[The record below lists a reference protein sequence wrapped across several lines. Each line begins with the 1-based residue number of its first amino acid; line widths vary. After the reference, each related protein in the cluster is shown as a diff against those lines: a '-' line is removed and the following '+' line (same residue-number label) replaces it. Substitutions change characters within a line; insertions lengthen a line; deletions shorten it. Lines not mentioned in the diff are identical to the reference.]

1 MSRCGVFASLV
12 LVQFERYRKC
22 VLQHRKH
29 TTVKLVEIGFPCAVR
44 INPVCPTNI
53 LSVAKMF
60 PIVREKVRAAFRIG
74 NTAVLPKHQHPSHCI
89 TFLACGSVFAI
100 GSNAFQKMLVVK
112 IIPRMVLMSVLVCLT
127 IVP

>member
-1 MSRCGVFASLV
+1 M
-12 LVQFERYRKC
+12 
-22 VLQHRKH
+22 LQHRKH

-44 INPVCPTNI
+44 INPVRPTNI

-60 PIVREKVRAAFRIG
+60 PIVREEVRAAFRIG
-74 NTAVLPKHQHPSHCI
+74 DTAVLPKHQHPSHCI
-89 TFLACGSVFAI
+89 TFLACGPVFAI

-112 IIPRMVLMSVLVCLT
+112 VIPRMVLVSVLVCLT